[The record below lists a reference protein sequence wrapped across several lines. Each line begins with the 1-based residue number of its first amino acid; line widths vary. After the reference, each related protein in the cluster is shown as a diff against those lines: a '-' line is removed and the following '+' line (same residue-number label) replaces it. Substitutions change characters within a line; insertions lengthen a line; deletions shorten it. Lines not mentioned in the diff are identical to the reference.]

1 MSAVNIRSRLFS
13 LLAKEFESFIPQFKP
28 YTTDYQMVAYSSKDL
43 ETWLRVKMGIDDSR
57 EIYRKVEDILRENPN
72 NFKTSLSFWASMWLR
87 KWKERVRILLTKFE
101 EPRDHVERV
110 KRARRIL
117 QEMEW
122 RDELRSM
129 VIKKLVEH
137 GEICM
142 TEFIADNLVIE
153 EIARRLQR
161 TDKDSVVAL
170 DPLSIYNAVSSRIIR
185 LSRERGPLVYLNIK
199 PGLFQHY
206 NY

>member
-137 GEICM
+137 VEICM